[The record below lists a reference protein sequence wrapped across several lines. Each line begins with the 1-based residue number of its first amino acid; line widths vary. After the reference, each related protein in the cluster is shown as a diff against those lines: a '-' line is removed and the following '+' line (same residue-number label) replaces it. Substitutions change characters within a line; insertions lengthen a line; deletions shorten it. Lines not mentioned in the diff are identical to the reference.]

1 MVERHHITGLILAGG
16 RSSRFGSPDSAAE
29 AVDKQNRGL
38 TPIDTIDTPRISCHN
53 PGADVIDKG
62 LALLH
67 GRPLVAHVRHYMAE
81 QVGPLWISAN
91 RHQSDYR
98 RYGQVLPDDPVYG
111 TYAGP
116 LAGVATALR
125 RLQTPWLLTLPVDT
139 PYLPDDLV
147 TRLAARAQ
155 QGALLVSAITEH
167 GAFPLCMLVH
177 RTLAMSLHYALLAG
191 QRKVRA
197 WQADAGGVDVQFD
210 AQGQAFFN
218 INSLHDLETLQGGSQ
233 PGRNATA

>member
-16 RSSRFGSPDSAAE
+16 RSSRFGS
-29 AVDKQNRGL
+29 N
-38 TPIDTIDTPRISCHN
+38 N
-53 PGADVIDKG
+53 PAADVIDKG
-62 LALLH
+62 LALLD
-67 GRPLVAHVRHYMAE
+67 GRPLVAHVQHYMAE

-139 PYLPDDLV
+139 PCLPDDLV
-147 TRLAARAQ
+147 ARLVARAG
-155 QGALLVSAITEH
+155 QGALLVSASTGH

-177 RTLAMSLHYALLAG
+177 RTLAMSLHSALLAG

-197 WQADAGGVDVQFD
+197 WQADVGGVDVVFN
-210 AQGQAFFN
+210 AFGHAFFN
-218 INSLHDLETLQGGSQ
+218 INTVYDLERLRGDSQ
-233 PGRNATA
+233 TGEHVKT